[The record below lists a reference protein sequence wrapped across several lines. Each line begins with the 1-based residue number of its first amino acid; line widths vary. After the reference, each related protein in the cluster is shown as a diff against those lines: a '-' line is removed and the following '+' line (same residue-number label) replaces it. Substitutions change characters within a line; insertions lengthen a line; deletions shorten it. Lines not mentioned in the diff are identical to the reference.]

1 MGDAE
6 CANPKPQTKKK
17 EKIQVE
23 KIIQGREGEAESKLA
38 GSLHNCTGRQG
49 ERAFFWCTW
58 RIFRAFLV
66 YLAHFLGLFWVSRAF
81 FLIRALTLCFGCYF
95 FERGLEFVVGRA
107 FLFE

>member
-23 KIIQGREGEAESKLA
+23 KIIQGREGEAECNFA

-49 ERAFFWCTW
+49 ERAFFWVPGAFPGLFWCTW
-58 RIFRAFLV
+58 RI
-66 YLAHFLGLFWVSRAF
+66 